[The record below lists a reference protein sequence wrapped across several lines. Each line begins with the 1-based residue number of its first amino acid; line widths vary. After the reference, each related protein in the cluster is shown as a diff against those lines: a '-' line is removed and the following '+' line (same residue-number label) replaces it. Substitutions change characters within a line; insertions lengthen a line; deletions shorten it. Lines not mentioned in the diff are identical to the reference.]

1 MEKRLVLGF
10 LNIIKLLVAGII
22 VLLAVWQN
30 EYKFLLFLLI
40 PAIMEVFSIVIIMD
54 KNEKL

>member
-22 VLLAVWQN
+22 VLLAVWLK
-30 EYKFLLFLLI
+30 EYNFLLLLFL
-40 PAIMEVFSIVIIMD
+40 PVIMEVFTIMILLD
-54 KNEKL
+54 KKEKL